1 MITPVPGEVVQW
13 QSRANGERYI
23 QGVVQK
29 QLDPLRTLVR
39 DRQMRYAQ
47 VISTERLSRPRSVP
61 TIYGPSGK
69 VA

>member
-1 MITPVPGEVVQW
+1 MITPVTGEIVEW
-13 QSRANGERYI
+13 KSLASDCYYSGI
-23 QGVVQK
+23 VQK
-29 QLDPLRTLVR
+29 QLDPERTLVR

-47 VISTERLSRPRSVP
+47 VITTERLSRPRSVP

>member
-1 MITPVPGEVVQW
+1 MITPITGGIVQW
-13 QSRANGERYI
+13 QSKANGERYI
-23 QGVVQK
+23 SGVVQK
-29 QLDPLRTLVR
+29 QLDPMRTLVR

-61 TIYGPSGK
+61 TIYGPAGR